1 MKTFL
6 LNLII
11 ILFVSFSISIRAQT
25 FTYFPVP
32 SVPFFNYGLQFYAI
46 SIDKNSKMWISS
58 IKGISKFDGVNWVN
72 YDTSYNYALNKHITC
87 TSVDANNNIWIGT
100 DHNGII
106 KFDGTNWTNYDSTNS
121 GLPSNYISS
130 IFADSHGNIW
140 IGHSPNHV
148 SNFKISKFNPEGW
161 STYNCN
167 YSIKSIAEEEGGNG
181 MIWFSSTSDIMR
193 YNQGNWTVFNS
204 SNTYNYIGGTK
215 IAVDHKNNVWAN
227 NHLWRTLNR
236 YDGNNWISFS
246 DSGILN
252 NKPFLIT
259 NTFAV
264 DEFNIKWFPVTNLFS
279 ISFFT
284 LLKDTTWINDT
295 LFNTNGISLNTMISQ
310 GIVIDS
316 IGNKW
321 LLAGST
327 GLLKLD
333 CYLPATPS
341 SIVGPTIVTKGQGL
355 VTYKIPPTEFTS
367 SYVWSFPNGFI
378 GTSTADSIIVNI
390 DSNAVSG
397 IISVYGK
404 SKCGN
409 GLPAT
414 INITLSSG
422 NSISELSDNTKLYV
436 YPNPA
441 KDKLTIESSIST
453 LINYDITNL
462 MGQSVYSSQLNTGK
476 TTIDISAFAKG
487 IYTIKLYSEKGN
499 VVKKFVKE

>member
-1 MKTFL
+1 MKTKL
-6 LNLII
+6 LLII
-11 ILFVSFSISIRAQT
+11 LVILSFNLRAQT
-25 FTYFPVP
+25 VTFITTP
-32 SVPFFNYGLQFYAI
+32 SVPFFNSGLQFYAI
-46 SIDKNSKMWISS
+46 SIDKNSKMWISTA
-58 IKGISKFDGVNWVN
+58 KGISKFDGTNWLN

-140 IGHSPNHV
+140 IGHSPNYV
-148 SNFKISKFNPEGW
+148 LNFKISKFNAEGW

-181 MIWFSSTSDIMR
+181 VIWFSSTSDIMR
-193 YNQGNWTVFNS
+193 YNQGNWTVFNTN
-204 SNTYNYIGGTK
+204 NTYNHIGGTK
-215 IAVDHKNNVWAN
+215 IAVDNKNNVWAN
-227 NHLWRTLNR
+227 NHSYGRLNR
-236 YDGNNWISFS
+236 FDGNNWTYFL
-246 DSGILN
+246 DSGICN
-252 NKPFLIT
+252 NKPFVLA

-264 DEFNIKWFPVTNLFS
+264 DEFNIKWFPVTNAFLNS
-279 ISFFT
+279 IFT

-295 LFNTNGISLNTMISQ
+295 LFTTTISINTASNESQ
-310 GIVIDS
+310 AMVVDS

-355 VTYKIPPTEFTS
+355 VTYKIPPTEFTN

-378 GTSTADSIIVNI
+378 GTSTADSITVNI

-397 IISVYGK
+397 VISVYGK

-414 INITLSSG
+414 INITVNNG
-422 NSISELSDNTKLYV
+422 NGIIELSDNTKLSV

-453 LINYDITNL
+453 LINYDIINL
-462 MGQSVYSSQLNTGK
+462 MGQSVYSSQLNAGK